1 MAENI
6 SKAEATTS
14 GEAINEENVP
24 VSEKGQTDR
33 LHRSKR
39 KIYRTSDFPTDNF
52 LRSSASPPSPQP
64 AVESRGRRK
73 DRYSSYHRQKRH
85 RRHSRSPHR
94 SDDDGQS
101 RSRSRRP
108 KSKERPRGLKSGLVA
123 LGGLVA
129 AGLPIAGELY
139 LKHIAHEHEREKDER
154 KEVRHEQAMEEKE
167 RKRMDLELDG
177 LEEETAWLSR
187 KHEIDIR
194 RREVDLQIRELE
206 RDELWS
212 EKKPANEKNIL
223 ERGRQLPERAKRDWD
238 GAEDASPESFG
249 APSRT
254 QALLQNS
261 SYPRGDSQYLI
272 LAPRR
277 RRSQYAE
284 DDYRSR
290 RSLPLKY
297 PSEQQSHP
305 LPLIPPHRDR
315 SLSPASDKK
324 SYSRSHSH
332 SPPPTRLRG
341 FPVTTALIAGSLTAY
356 KLRKDDGP
364 WLGKKAARVAT
375 SAGTAALS
383 SLVLKREEIPRG
395 PDDGLLAQV
404 LDSRPVAVATP
415 VMAGIGVERALWGR
429 RR

>member
-6 SKAEATTS
+6 PESKAETSREATTDKT
-14 GEAINEENVP
+14 IP
-24 VSEKGQTDR
+24 VSEIDQSER
-33 LHRSKR
+33 LRRPKR
-39 KIYRTSDFPTDNF
+39 KIYKSSEFPTDTF
-52 LRSSASPPSPQP
+52 PRSSASPPPS
-64 AVESRGRRK
+64 VESRGRTR
-73 DRYSSYHRQKRH
+73 DHHPSYRGKKRH
-85 RRHSRSPHR
+85 RRHSTFPPR
-94 SDDDGQS
+94 SDGDMQS
-101 RSRSRRP
+101 RSRSRSRSP
-108 KSKERPRGLKSGLVA
+108 KSKERPRGLKGGLMA

-139 LKHIAHEHEREKDER
+139 LKHMAHEHEREKDER
-154 KEVRHEQAMEEKE
+154 KEVRHEQAMEERE

-212 EKKPANEKNIL
+212 DKEPGNGKMVV
-223 ERGRQLPERAKRDWD
+223 ERGRQRPERARREWD
-238 GAEDASPESFG
+238 GAEDASPQSFG
-249 APSRT
+249 TPGRT
-254 QALLQNS
+254 QALLHSS
-261 SYPRGDSQYLI
+261 SYPPDGSQDLI
-272 LAPRR
+272 LARHQKRR
-277 RRSQYAE
+277 LYDE
-284 DDYRSR
+284 DDYRGR
-290 RSLPLKY
+290 GSLPLNY
-297 PSEQQSHP
+297 PSENPFRP
-305 LPLIPPHRDR
+305 LPPVPPHRER
-315 SLSPASDKK
+315 PLSPVSDRK
-324 SYSRSHSH
+324 SRSRSRSH

-356 KLRKDDGP
+356 KVRNDDGP
-364 WLGKKAARVAT
+364 WMGKKAARVAT

-383 SLVLKREEIPRG
+383 SLILKREEIPRG

-415 VMAGIGVERALWGR
+415 VIAGIGVERALWGR